1 MWSREN
7 IEITIVPSFN
17 AQMKNQTI
25 RSSPSLSLV
34 LTSKKGQV
42 QNTMIITYLLKWI
55 YGRWYEAH
63 SNYNLAVIVF
73 TNVIAKRSPM
83 KISLEI
89 FCTRHFN
96 TVQRWMFS
104 YTRKVFYTTL
114 PKQNFKEIIL
124 HLRATKLI
132 KQMPVSII
140 RQIFDGVF
148 KEIKKTL
155 YKKAW
160 NFPFCCT

>member
-34 LTSKKGQV
+34 LTSNKGQV

-55 YGRWYEAH
+55 YGRWCEAH

-89 FCTRHFN
+89 F
-96 TVQRWMFS
+96 
-104 YTRKVFYTTL
+104 
-114 PKQNFKEIIL
+114 
-124 HLRATKLI
+124 
-132 KQMPVSII
+132 
-140 RQIFDGVF
+140 
-148 KEIKKTL
+148 
-155 YKKAW
+155 
-160 NFPFCCT
+160 